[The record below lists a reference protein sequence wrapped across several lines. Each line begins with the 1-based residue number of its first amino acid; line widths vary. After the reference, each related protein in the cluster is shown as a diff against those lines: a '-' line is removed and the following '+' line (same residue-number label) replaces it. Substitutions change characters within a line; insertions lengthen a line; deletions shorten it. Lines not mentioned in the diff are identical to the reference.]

1 MHCEIPE
8 SLLVHKFQRIKKSTE
23 VMFKFNTKML
33 KIGYRTEIFSSD
45 VS

>member
-1 MHCEIPE
+1 MHCEIPK
-8 SLLVHKFQRIKKSTE
+8 SLLVHTFQRIEKSTE
-23 VMFKFNTKML
+23 IMLNFNTKML